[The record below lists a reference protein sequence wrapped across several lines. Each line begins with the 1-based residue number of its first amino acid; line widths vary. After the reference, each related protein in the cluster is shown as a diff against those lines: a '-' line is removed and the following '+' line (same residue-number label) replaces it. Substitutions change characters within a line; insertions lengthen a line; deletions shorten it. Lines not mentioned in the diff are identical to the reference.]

1 MLSTNKVYFQI
12 SEFLQVK
19 AENDYSESSSSK
31 DLCFSKDGHPIIH
44 GHKQSQIP
52 FCGPLV
58 SFLATTATKQQQNFL
73 LEQHFCVLATL
84 RCVDFCTS

>member
-1 MLSTNKVYFQI
+1 MLSTNKVHFQI

-19 AENDYSESSSSK
+19 AENDYSESSSK
-31 DLCFSKDGHPIIH
+31 DLCFSKDGQPIIH
-44 GHKQSQIP
+44 GHKWSQIP
-52 FCGPLV
+52 FCGRLV

-73 LEQHFCVLATL
+73 LEQRFSVLATL